1 MINKNGRFSKQ
12 TEQRVLNII
21 EEYDYRPNELARG
34 LRVDKAQVVG
44 GIVPDITNEKLEL
57 EKQYIEMLKSMRVG
71 GIIYISGDQQ
81 VNRVENIPAVY
92 IDRQPAFVENKEG
105 SSFIGSDN
113 YQGAYM
119 ATKHL
124 IEAGRKK
131 IALVLHDK
139 TIAT

>member
-44 GIVPDITNEKLEL
+44 VIVPDITNEKLEL

-71 GIIYISGDQQ
+71 GLSIL
-81 VNRVENIPAVY
+81 A
-92 IDRQPAFVENKEG
+92 
-105 SSFIGSDN
+105 
-113 YQGAYM
+113 
-119 ATKHL
+119 ATSRL
-124 IEAGRKK
+124 TG
-131 IALVLHDK
+131 
-139 TIAT
+139 